1 MVSWASR
8 SIEVWSCPYKNDK
21 VAQACDMVVTSLYTR
36 NMLSTTLFPGCYNLV
51 KPGDKL
57 VSLHKVVTSCH
68 KTLHKFEINC
78 FIFFYAV
85 AVVTRYLHVT
95 CMFRTWCVLV
105 WRTCMLHFWQHTC
118 NIHVSWPVYQHA
130 TCTLCATCVLYVTCM
145 RDAHSIRVAFW
156 SSLQL

>member
-1 MVSWASR
+1 MSFATIYFLTHTKMTR
-8 SIEVWSCPYKNDK
+8 LYKQVYKKHAIN
-21 VAQACDMVVTSLYTR
+21 
-36 NMLSTTLFPGCYNLV
+36 NLV
-51 KPGDKL
+51 SRLLQPGDKL

-105 WRTCMLHFWQHTC
+105 
-118 NIHVSWPVYQHA
+118 
-130 TCTLCATCVLYVTCM
+130 
-145 RDAHSIRVAFW
+145 
-156 SSLQL
+156 